1 MRNAALLALL
11 LHACS
16 RQASQEESKQ
26 KDASQARQEVL
37 DAGADHEDS
46 APGAELPPAP
56 PTPETV
62 KNPDPVVATAEE
74 WEALTRKDETE
85 ALLREGNIL
94 WAKVK
99 VKVRTYPWLS
109 ADAKRIIFMGTVRK
123 GEASMPVQIKVPEQI
138 HQEWKGEIL
147 AYRVG
152 KKLGLLVP
160 PAVFRPFNPG
170 DFKRIHFPAGGED
183 MALVKWEPSGAC
195 GIPGSVRYWV
205 ENLNPRVIGGRV
217 ADETYLEA
225 IAAALHPGNRQE
237 LVDHHPLL
245 LEMGRGFVFDYLVYN
260 NDRPRNLGTLVL
272 ADGTEK
278 LVFFDHGLAMGPD
291 MGFTKRSQVYFG
303 AMQMLPEDTV
313 RILTSMT
320 EEDLGALLDPG
331 ECKKLKITD
340 LTFSQIWERRNK
352 IIEKAKDLAALYGPA
367 ALY

>member
-1 MRNAALLALL
+1 MRRAVVLLLALAACGR
-11 LHACS
+11 HAPKEKS
-16 RQASQEESKQ
+16 EK
-26 KDASQARQEVL
+26 KDASRDSQEVSGEVAVGTP
-37 DAGADHEDS
+37 D
-46 APGAELPPAP
+46 AELPPAP
-56 PTPETV
+56 PIPETV
-62 KNPDPVVATAEE
+62 KNPDPVVATPEE

-147 AYRVG
+147 AYRVA

-205 ENLNPRVIGGRV
+205 ENLNPRVIGGKV
-217 ADETYLEA
+217 ADEAYLEA
-225 IAAALHPGNRQE
+225 VAAALHPGNLKE

-278 LVFFDHGLAMGPD
+278 LVLFDHGLAMGPD
-291 MGFTKRSQVYFG
+291 MGFTKRSQVCFG
-303 AMQMLPEDTV
+303 AMQMLPGDV
-313 RILTSMT
+313 VQILASMT

-331 ECKKLKITD
+331 ECRKLKVTD
-340 LTFSQIWERRNK
+340 LVFSQIWERRGR
-352 IIEKAKDLAALYGPA
+352 IIEKAEELKAKYGPA